1 MTLMPY
7 TAFDSQLDRL
17 FEDAVR
23 AVGKTSSTWSPR
35 CNVYEDENGLY
46 VEASLPGIDPKN
58 VEILVEN
65 GELTI
70 KGHRKDEQGENI
82 EAESGRTY
90 FLREMGRGD
99 FFRSFTLPTD
109 VDQTKVAASYKQG
122 VLSLHLPKR
131 EEAKPRRIMI
141 DVA

>member
-7 TAFDSQLDRL
+7 TVFDSQLDRL
-17 FEDAVR
+17 FDDAVR
-23 AVGKTSSTWSPR
+23 NVSRTSSTWSPR

-46 VEASLPGIDPKN
+46 VEASLPGIDPQN

-70 KGHRKDEQGENI
+70 KGHRKD

-99 FFRSFTLPTD
+99 FFRSFALPTD

-122 VLSLHLPKR
+122 VLSIHLPKR

>member
-7 TAFDSQLDRL
+7 TVFDSQLDRL
-17 FEDAVR
+17 FDDAVR
-23 AVGKTSSTWSPR
+23 NVSRTSSTWSPR

-46 VEASLPGIDPKN
+46 VEASLPGIDPQN

-70 KGHRKDEQGENI
+70 KGNRKDGKD

>member
-17 FEDAVR
+17 FDDAVR
-23 AVGKTSSTWSPR
+23 AVGRTASTWSPR
-35 CNVYEDENGLY
+35 CNVYEDLNGLY
-46 VEASLPGIDPKN
+46 VEASLPGIEPQN

-70 KGHRKDEQGENI
+70 KGNRKDGKD

-122 VLSLHLPKR
+122 VLSIHLPKR

>member
-17 FEDAVR
+17 FDDAVR
-23 AVGKTSSTWSPR
+23 AVGRTASTWSPR
-35 CNVYEDENGLY
+35 CNVYEDLNGLY
-46 VEASLPGIDPKN
+46 VEASLPGIEPQN
-58 VEILVEN
+58 VEIHVEN

-70 KGHRKDEQGENI
+70 KGHRKD

-122 VLSLHLPKR
+122 VLSIHLPKR

>member
-7 TAFDSQLDRL
+7 TVFDSQLDRL
-17 FEDAVR
+17 FDDAVR
-23 AVGKTSSTWSPR
+23 NVSRTSSTWSPR

-46 VEASLPGIDPKN
+46 VEASLPGIDPQN

-70 KGHRKDEQGENI
+70 KGHRKD

>member
-17 FEDAVR
+17 FDDAVR
-23 AVGKTSSTWSPR
+23 AVGRTASTWSPR
-35 CNVYEDENGLY
+35 CNVYEDLNGLY
-46 VEASLPGIDPKN
+46 VEASLPGIEPQN
-58 VEILVEN
+58 VEIHVEN

-70 KGHRKDEQGENI
+70 KGNRKDGKE

-122 VLSLHLPKR
+122 VLSIHLPKR